1 MTQNYQETKIIPH
14 HIAIILDG
22 NRRWAKE
29 RGISVD
35 RGHLEG
41 ANNLAKIAKLCA
53 KKGIKILTVYA
64 FSTENQKR
72 SEKEKQGL
80 FRIFRQFMKKYRGEF
95 KKNGIKLKVLG
106 DIVYFPE
113 DLQKEITKT
122 IEILSGG
129 NKFELCMALNYGGRA
144 DVVQAVEKIIKAGVR
159 AGDVTE
165 KMVSDNLYSAP
176 DPDPDI
182 IVRPG
187 GEQRLSNFLIW
198 QASYSELY
206 FCPEHWPAFD
216 EKSLERL
223 IEEYNRRE
231 RRFGK

>member
-1 MTQNYQETKIIPH
+1 MQENKESQIIPH

-29 RGISVD
+29 RGFSVD
-35 RGHLEG
+35 HGHLEG
-41 ANNLAKIAKLCA
+41 ANNLAKVTKLCA

-80 FRIFRQFMKKYRGEF
+80 FRIFRRFMIKYRNEF

-106 DIVYFPE
+106 DIAYFPE
-113 DLQKEITKT
+113 DLQKEIHKT
-122 IEILSGG
+122 TEMLADGK
-129 NKFELCMALNYGGRA
+129 KFELCMALNYGGRA
-144 DVVQAVEKIIKAGVR
+144 DMVQAVRKIMKDGVR
-159 AGDVTE
+159 VSDVTE
-165 KMVSDNLYSAP
+165 KMISDNLYSAP

-187 GEQRLSNFLIW
+187 GEMRLSNFLIW

-206 FCPEHWPAFD
+206 FCPDHWPAFN

-223 IEEYNRRE
+223 IIEYNRRE